1 MELTKKHRIIKK
13 NDRKRTMGKKES
25 ATISW
30 REMFKEYS
38 DEELPSVVLRGARFR
53 EGVTQAVLSETSGIP
68 QGHISE
74 MESGKRGIGV
84 KTAKKLGQALK
95 IGYKVFL

>member
-1 MELTKKHRIIKK
+1 MNKDKIRKNTME
-13 NDRKRTMGKKES
+13 KKES

-38 DEELPSVVLRGARFR
+38 DEELPSVVLRGARYR
-53 EGVTQAVLSETSGIP
+53 EGVSQVDLSQMSGIP

-74 MESGKRGIGV
+74 MERGKRGIGV